1 MRRQPRVLVV
11 DDVLDSLYYVDD
23 LLLELGYYPIKATS
37 ADDAAGI
44 VGAMYLD
51 AMIIDFDMIATASE
65 TALNQFSAA
74 RDVSSVLIMAKP
86 DVRPEG
92 EPSPLRCFME
102 HPPLVD
108 ELAQALETCVVAPV
122 RAER

>member
-11 DDVLDSLYYVDD
+11 DDDLDSLYYVDD
-23 LLLELGYYPIKATS
+23 LLLELGYYPIKVTTT
-37 ADDAAGI
+37 DDAAEI
-44 VGAMYLD
+44 IGAMYVD

-65 TALNQFSAA
+65 AALNQFAAA
-74 RDVSSVLIMAKP
+74 RDLSSVLIMAKP

-92 EPSPLRCFME
+92 EPSPLRCFVE
-102 HPPLVD
+102 HPPLVE
-108 ELAQALETCVVAPV
+108 ELEQALETCVVTPV

>member
-1 MRRQPRVLVV
+1 MSRQPRVLVV
-11 DDVLDSLYYVDD
+11 DDDLDSLYYVDD
-23 LLLELGYYPIKATS
+23 LLHELGYYPIKATT
-37 ADDAAGI
+37 ADDAAEI
-44 VGAMYLD
+44 IGAMYLD

-65 TALNQFSAA
+65 AALNQFSAA
-74 RDVSSVLIMAKP
+74 RDVSSVLIMAKQ

-92 EPSPLRCFME
+92 ELSPLRCFVE

-108 ELAQALETCVVAPV
+108 ELAQALETCAVAAV